1 MLEKLAIFLLKAIA
15 KNTKNDL
22 DDAVVWLV
30 IKLIK
35 KEKITEDELKR
46 AVASVSVDDRHKR
59 FYNINL

>member
-1 MLEKLAIFLLKAIA
+1 MLKAIA
-15 KNTKNDL
+15 KNTENDL

-35 KEKITEDELKR
+35 KEKVTEEDLKK
-46 AVASVSVDDRHKR
+46 AIASVSVDEMHKR